1 MQVRQKA
8 ASTVVYMARTIFD
21 RFTSYNLED
30 MNERKWLRRFIFL
43 ETVAGRLCKG

>member
-8 ASTVVYMARTIFD
+8 ANMVVYLSRTMFD
-21 RFTSYNLED
+21 RFTSYNPED

-43 ETVAGRLCKG
+43 ETIAGELYRR